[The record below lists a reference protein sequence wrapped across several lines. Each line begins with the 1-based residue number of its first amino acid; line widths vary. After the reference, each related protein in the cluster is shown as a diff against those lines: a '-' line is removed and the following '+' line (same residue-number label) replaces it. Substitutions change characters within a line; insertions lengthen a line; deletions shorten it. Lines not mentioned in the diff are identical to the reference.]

1 MPKKQKSLRNHA
13 HHIDKKLRFRVRL
26 YSLISL
32 VMLGI
37 VLYEIFIKILP
48 LPFAVAGIFVGL
60 FIGIITA
67 RMRHLSWDKDAKKI
81 VSRLDIVGI
90 VILVLYLSFVMVRS
104 RLIGYFVA
112 APMVGAVG
120 FSITAGIM
128 IGRVIGTRN
137 AIIEILKER
146 EII

>member
-1 MPKKQKSLRNHA
+1 MPNKQKSLRNHVR
-13 HHIDKKLRFRVRL
+13 HIDKKLKFRVRL

-48 LPFAVAGIFVGL
+48 LSFAIAGIFLGL
-60 FIGIITA
+60 FLGIISA
-67 RMRHLSWDKDAKKI
+67 RMYRLSWSKDAKKI
-81 VSRLDIVGI
+81 VSRLDTVGI
-90 VILVLYLSFVMVRS
+90 VILVCYMAFVIVRS
-104 RLIGYFVA
+104 KLIGYFVA

-128 IGRVIGTRN
+128 IGRLIGTRN
-137 AIIEILKER
+137 AIMEILKDR
-146 EII
+146 ELI

>member
-1 MPKKQKSLRNHA
+1 MPNKSLRKHV
-13 HHIDKKLRFRVRL
+13 HHIDKKLKFRVRL

-37 VLYEIFIKILP
+37 VLYEIFIKIIP
-48 LPFAVAGIFVGL
+48 LPFAAIGIFIGL
-60 FIGIITA
+60 FLGIISA
-67 RMRHLSWDKDAKKI
+67 RMYHLSWDKDAKKI
-81 VSRLDIVGI
+81 VSRLDVIGI
-90 VILVLYLSFVMVRS
+90 IILVFYMAFVIVRS
-104 RLIGYFVA
+104 KLIGYFVA

-137 AIIEILKER
+137 AIMEILKER

>member
-1 MPKKQKSLRNHA
+1 MSNKPLRKHA
-13 HHIDKKLRFRVRL
+13 HHIDKKLKFRLRL
-26 YSLISL
+26 YVIISL

-48 LPFAVAGIFVGL
+48 LVFATLGIFIGL
-60 FIGIITA
+60 FMGIISA
-67 RMRHLSWDKDAKKI
+67 RMYHLSCDKDAKKI
-81 VSRLDIVGI
+81 VSRLDVIGI
-90 VILVLYLSFVMVRS
+90 IILISYITFVIVRS
-104 RLIGYFVA
+104 RLIEFFVA

-128 IGRVIGTRN
+128 LGRVIGTRN

>member
-1 MPKKQKSLRNHA
+1 
-13 HHIDKKLRFRVRL
+13 
-26 YSLISL
+26 
-32 VMLGI
+32 MLGI

-48 LPFAVAGIFVGL
+48 LEFAVAGIFVGL

-67 RMRHLSWDKDAKKI
+67 RMRHLSWDKDAKQI
-81 VSRLDIVGI
+81 VSGLDVVGVI
-90 VILVLYLSFVMVRS
+90 ILVLYMAFVLVRG

-120 FSITAGIM
+120 FSITAGVM
-128 IGRVIGTRN
+128 IGRVAGTRN
-137 AIIEILKER
+137 AIMEILKER

>member
-1 MPKKQKSLRNHA
+1 MPKKPLRKPF
-13 HHIDKKLRFRVRL
+13 HHLDKKLRFRVRL
-26 YSLISL
+26 YALISL

-48 LPFAVAGIFVGL
+48 VEFAVVGVFIGL
-60 FIGIITA
+60 FLGIISA
-67 RMRHLSWDKDAKKI
+67 RIYHLSWNHDAKKI
-81 VSRLDIVGI
+81 VSRLDIVGTI
-90 VILVLYLSFVMVRS
+90 ILVLYILFAVVRS
-104 RLIGYFVA
+104 RLIGIFVA

-128 IGRVIGTRN
+128 IGRVVGTRN
-137 AIIEILKER
+137 AIMEILKER

>member
-1 MPKKQKSLRNHA
+1 MPKRQRSLQKHA
-13 HHIDKKLRFRVRL
+13 HHIDKKLKFRLRL
-26 YSLISL
+26 YSIISL

-48 LPFAVAGIFVGL
+48 LPFAVAGICIGL
-60 FIGIITA
+60 FLGIISA
-67 RMRHLSWDKDAKKI
+67 RMYNLSWNHDAKKI

-90 VILVLYLSFVMVRS
+90 IILVCYITFVIIRS

-112 APMVGAVG
+112 APMVGAVS

-128 IGRVIGTRN
+128 IGRVVGTRN
-137 AIIEILKER
+137 AIIEILRER
-146 EII
+146 ELI